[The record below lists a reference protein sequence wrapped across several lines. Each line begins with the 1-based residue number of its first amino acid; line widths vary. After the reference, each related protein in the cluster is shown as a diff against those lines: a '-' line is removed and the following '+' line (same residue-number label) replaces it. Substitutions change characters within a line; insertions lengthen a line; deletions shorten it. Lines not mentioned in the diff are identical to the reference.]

1 MPQTDDNRDPSVE
14 RYDLCVASTRH
25 LPKALALGA
34 ELREIRKGNGYT
46 LAAVGERVGRS
57 HDQLSR
63 IERGQLGISVED
75 VATILGVLG
84 VQGERRDEI
93 LQLAREVA
101 DPNWVA
107 SGVVR
112 HLAMLTDYERMAST
126 IVNVEPLLI
135 PGLLQTVDY
144 ARSVMS
150 SAGATSGEAE
160 QQAMHR
166 MGRQNIVTRARPV
179 ALDAFIGVQ
188 ALCKPPCA
196 QGVMLEQ
203 LHSLIKWSQMDNVT
217 IRALPFDSGYS
228 PALEG
233 PFVLIEFEKWPSVVQ
248 LEHYRSATTLTESRD
263 VRDYRTAVDT
273 IRQQAMSPD
282 ATAELIAQLIDE
294 MENT

>member
-1 MPQTDDNRDPSVE
+1 MAN
-14 RYDLCVASTRH
+14 TRH

-34 ELREIRKGNGYT
+34 ELREARKEIGHT
-46 LAAVGERVGRS
+46 LATVGEKIGRS

-63 IERGQLGISVED
+63 IERGQLGIAVED

-112 HLAMLTDYERMAST
+112 HLAMLADYERMASR

-150 SAGATSGEAE
+150 SAGATSAEAE
-160 QQAMHR
+160 QQATHR
-166 MGRQNIVTRARPV
+166 MGRQNIITRARPV
-179 ALDAFIGVQ
+179 SLEAFIGVQ
-188 ALCKPPCA
+188 ALRKPPCA
-196 QGVMLEQ
+196 REVMADQ
-203 LHSLIKWSQMDNVT
+203 LHALLKWSSMDNVT
-217 IRALPFDSGYS
+217 IRALPFGSGYS

-233 PFVLIEFEKWPSVVQ
+233 PFVLLEFAKWPSVVQ

-263 VRDYRTAVDT
+263 VRDYQTAVDT

-282 ATAELIAQLIDE
+282 ATAELIAKLFDE
-294 MENT
+294 MESTS